1 MKYISTILVCAGLW
15 PAATVC
21 AQNGGEK
28 DSTLNRTVV
37 VENQYNPEV
46 MDAFKVNVMPEVEE
60 PAAPKQAIN
69 YATDLR
75 PLGAWKATPMEA
87 MSRELAQKGADR
99 GYVRAAYGTLN
110 NVDLKGSYLWD
121 ISSKDRLGIMASLYG
136 LNGDIPHFMEGEEW
150 KSRFYR
156 TDVSLDYRHDFRKV
170 ALKLGGAFTSQVFN
184 YMPSM
189 NEGVEN
195 WPTTQRYT
203 LGEGYVGVMS
213 RDKDLPIQ
221 FAFQTGFA

>member
-1 MKYISTILVCAGLW
+1 MCAEWRGERFYTE
-15 PAATVC
+15 PD
-21 AQNGGEK
+21 GGSGK
-28 DSTLNRTVV
+28 SVQPRGDGC
-37 VENQYNPEV
+37 P
-46 MDAFKVNVMPEVEE
+46 
-60 PAAPKQAIN
+60 PKQAIN

-110 NVDLKGSYLWD
+110 NVDVKGSYLWD

-170 ALKLGGAFTSQVFN
+170 APYGCVAG
-184 YMPSM
+184 
-189 NEGVEN
+189 
-195 WPTTQRYT
+195 
-203 LGEGYVGVMS
+203 
-213 RDKDLPIQ
+213 LP
-221 FAFQTGFA
+221 A

>member
-87 MSRELAQKGADR
+87 MSRELAQKGVDR
-99 GYVRAAYGTLN
+99 GYVRAAYGCL
-110 NVDLKGSYLWD
+110 
-121 ISSKDRLGIMASLYG
+121 LY
-136 LNGDIPHFMEGEEW
+136 
-150 KSRFYR
+150 
-156 TDVSLDYRHDFRKV
+156 
-170 ALKLGGAFTSQVFN
+170 TS
-184 YMPSM
+184 PS
-189 NEGVEN
+189 
-195 WPTTQRYT
+195 P
-203 LGEGYVGVMS
+203 
-213 RDKDLPIQ
+213 RD
-221 FAFQTGFA
+221 TR